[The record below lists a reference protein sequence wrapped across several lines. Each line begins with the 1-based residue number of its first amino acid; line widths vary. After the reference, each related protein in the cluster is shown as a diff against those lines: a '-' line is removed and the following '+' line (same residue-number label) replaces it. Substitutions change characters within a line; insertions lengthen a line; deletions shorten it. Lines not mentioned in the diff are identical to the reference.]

1 MKSII
6 AVSAVLLSICLNIG
20 QADGFLCTP
29 YQNGEPAS
37 GTIYC
42 AYINNAS
49 LEWEIWR
56 SIYSDGTAKSFR
68 SPFQG
73 ADVEIRYYQ
82 TYKFCAWNGVYRSSW
97 TTPVYYEPGVSA
109 TYNLEMNIYS
119 PSVPDPE
126 EEE

>member
-29 YQNGEPAS
+29 YQNGAPAS

-49 LEWEIWR
+49 IEWEIWG
-56 SIYSDGTAKSFR
+56 SIYSDGTAKRFCKNVDS
-68 SPFQG
+68 
-73 ADVEIRYYQ
+73 ADVRIPYSQ

-97 TTPVYYEPGVSA
+97 TPPVLYEPGVSA

-119 PSVPDPE
+119 PSVPDPKE
-126 EEE
+126 EE